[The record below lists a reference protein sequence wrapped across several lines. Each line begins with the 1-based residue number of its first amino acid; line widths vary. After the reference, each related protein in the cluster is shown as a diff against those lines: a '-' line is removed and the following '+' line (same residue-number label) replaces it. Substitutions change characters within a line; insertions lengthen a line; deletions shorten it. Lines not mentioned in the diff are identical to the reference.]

1 MNKGLHVMT
10 DFPALLCTISLC
22 LSWRSVIQQES
33 FVVIIII
40 AVCKAID
47 LENEAQYIVCFNIL
61 QFIQK
66 SPQIQP

>member
-1 MNKGLHVMT
+1 M
-10 DFPALLCTISLC
+10 
-22 LSWRSVIQQES
+22 
-33 FVVIIII
+33 FVVIIFI

-47 LENEAQYIVCFNIL
+47 LENEAQYMCVFNIL